1 MASNALRYGSVAA
14 VIAVIGIIGYTQLA
28 PNGAHSQRSQAD
40 SGTDQQEQA
49 AEVTA
54 NPLNASIEEGRV
66 YATVEGEKITGED
79 LAAFVA
85 QLPPQIQQ
93 APAAQIL
100 PVIVNQLVND
110 HLVSK
115 KAYAEDYH
123 KNPRV
128 QEAVKEAEKQ
138 IVRNQYVQ
146 DFLDGKLDEASLRKK
161 YEEMLFNTPR
171 QLQVKARH
179 ILVEDE
185 AKAKDLITQLE
196 NGADFAELAQ
206 EHSTGPSAERGGDLG
221 YFTRNQMVE
230 EFAAKAFEL
239 EPGTISQEPVKTE
252 FGWHIIKVEE
262 RRPSP
267 KPEFE
272 EVQDR
277 VRAQLADELVRE
289 MVTEVRADANIE
301 LNLPEFAQPQDTAA
315 E

>member
-1 MASNALRYGSVAA
+1 MASQALRYGSVAA
-14 VIAVIGIIGYTQLA
+14 VIAVVGILGYTYLA
-28 PNGAHSQRSQAD
+28 PNGAHSQRNKAD
-40 SGTDQQEQA
+40 QTAQQEVSQ
-49 AEVTA
+49 ETA

-66 YATVEGEKITGED
+66 YATVEGEKVTGQD
-79 LAAFVA
+79 LLAFVS

-93 APAAQIL
+93 APAAQLL

-110 HLVSK
+110 KLVTK
-115 KAYAEDYH
+115 KAYKEEYQ
-123 KNPRV
+123 KNPKV
-128 QEAVKEAEKQ
+128 QEAVKNAEKQ

-146 DFLDGKLDEASLRKK
+146 DFLEGKLDETALRKK

-185 AKAKDLITQLE
+185 AKAKDLIAQLE
-196 NGADFAELAQ
+196 KGADFAELAK
-206 EHSTGPSAERGGDLG
+206 EHSTGPSAENGGDLG
-221 YFTRNQMVE
+221 YFSRNQMVE

-239 EPGTISQEPVKTE
+239 EPGSFSKEPVNTE

-272 EVQDR
+272 QVQER

-289 MVTEVRADANIE
+289 MISELRASAKIDT
-301 LNLPEFAQPQDTAA
+301 NLPEFAQPKAA